1 MTGTIIAA
9 AITTLVL
16 PNTESESESE
26 AAAVDTESTD
36 DSLDVDD
43 LPLANFLEETN
54 TENTEDNI
62 PIAVMAPNLRPIKFQ
77 WEKKIRHFKILIS
90 HYNFQILRSQKF
102 TPIDYFKIFFSNE
115 LCFEVTSQMILYSQ
129 QNKNYKFSIS
139 ENELNQL

>member
-1 MTGTIIAA
+1 MGVYWNDIFKSTGLVTGTIIAA

-43 LPLANFLEETN
+43 LPLANFLEETD

-62 PIAVMAPNLRPIKFQ
+62 PIAVMAPHLCPIKFQ
-77 WEKKIRHFKILIS
+77 W
-90 HYNFQILRSQKF
+90 Q
-102 TPIDYFKIFFSNE
+102 
-115 LCFEVTSQMILYSQ
+115 
-129 QNKNYKFSIS
+129 
-139 ENELNQL
+139 